1 MFVKWVDNFYVVKD
15 TTYKLE
21 LKFLFPHLVLSIG
34 FLVTW
39 KMVKYMLIIKYYDE
53 MKVYPKR

>member
-21 LKFLFPHLVLSIG
+21 LKFIPPFGPFNTLVGYLENG
-34 FLVTW
+34 
-39 KMVKYMLIIKYYDE
+39 
-53 MKVYPKR
+53 